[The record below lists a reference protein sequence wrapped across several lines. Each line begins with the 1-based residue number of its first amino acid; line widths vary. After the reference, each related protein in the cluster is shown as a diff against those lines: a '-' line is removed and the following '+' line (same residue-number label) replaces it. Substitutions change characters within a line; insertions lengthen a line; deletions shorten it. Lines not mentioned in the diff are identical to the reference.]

1 MKGKVHKSSAISDE
15 AVKAKTGKYR
25 KEWFSLLD
33 SIEARKMSHKD
44 ITRQLIEKYQIS
56 SWWSQMITVMY
67 EQDKGL
73 RNKHERPDGY
83 SISVSKVVSV
93 PVNVL
98 FNLWNDDNR
107 LNQWLT
113 QDGLRVRSR
122 HLNKNMHITWIDG
135 KTNIDVNFYHKGQ
148 NKSQVVVQH
157 NKLSSLNE
165 SEKMKLYWKSRAGR
179 VSQIEF
185 TALNFNHT
193 N

>member
-44 ITRQLIEKYQIS
+44 ITRHLIEKYQIS

-67 EQDKGL
+67 EQEKGL
-73 RNKHERPDGY
+73 RDKHERPDGY

-165 SEKMKLYWKSRAGR
+165 SEKMKLYWKSMLEVLAKLS
-179 VSQIEF
+179 VS
-185 TALNFNHT
+185 
-193 N
+193 

>member
-122 HLNKNMHITWIDG
+122 HLNKNMHIIWIDG
-135 KTNIDVNFYHKGQ
+135 KTSIDVNFYHKGQ

-165 SEKMKLYWKSRAGR
+165 SEKMKLYWKSKLEELAKLS
-179 VSQIEF
+179 VS
-185 TALNFNHT
+185 
-193 N
+193 